1 METTRAP
8 TESSRTCD
16 VPFSVKEIG
25 EADDL
30 LAFFRREF
38 EGRNWFFRGH
48 ANVDWCLKSS
58 LERYCDD
65 FGFTSLERPIVES
78 WLIDDFWRT
87 VAVHDREIPPS
98 NDFQDILALMQHYG
112 APTRL
117 LDWSYSPFVATYF
130 AIESSTG
137 ASAVWAINGDWLE
150 REANRVVRSF
160 EPTLPE
166 PTQYDKTRDSDTFL
180 KLFMPHLSVGGSG
193 PGRFVYTVNPRVLNT
208 RLSIQQGVFTAV
220 GDVSGSFSDNLS
232 RFSEIGQN
240 LVKIV
245 IQEPVGHAVLAIL
258 YRMGI
263 SRTSLYPGLDG
274 FARSL
279 RAKMH
284 ALRAVRTK
292 LRFDP
297 GPSKTTK

>member
-1 METTRAP
+1 
-8 TESSRTCD
+8 
-16 VPFSVKEIG
+16 
-25 EADDL
+25 
-30 LAFFRREF
+30 
-38 EGRNWFFRGH
+38 
-48 ANVDWCLKSS
+48 
-58 LERYCDD
+58 
-65 FGFTSLERPIVES
+65 
-78 WLIDDFWRT
+78 
-87 VAVHDREIPPS
+87 
-98 NDFQDILALMQHYG
+98 MQHYG

-150 REANRVVRSF
+150 RKAIVWCGHLSQLCPNPHNTIRRETVTLFSSCYAPPFSRWQWSREVCVHGQPTGAKYTSKHSAGCVYRSRRCVGIF
-160 EPTLPE
+160 FLT
-166 PTQYDKTRDSDTFL
+166 TFL
-180 KLFMPHLSVGGSG
+180 V
-193 PGRFVYTVNPRVLNT
+193 
-208 RLSIQQGVFTAV
+208 
-220 GDVSGSFSDNLS
+220 
-232 RFSEIGQN
+232 FSEIGQN

-263 SRTSLYPGLDG
+263 SRASLYRGLDG

-297 GPSKTTK
+297 RSF